1 MDRNIIVE
9 YYRPLPAGDANVGSG
24 YGTTSPKGLGS
35 EYSRESTY
43 PYRADSYEDDLE
55 FDEDLDDFV
64 DEELLGDLNLI
75 NRMMNKASVGSIA
88 SDPVS
93 KASRS
98 DRAGFA
104 TGQRFDLA
112 PLSETEMPPTRRG
125 DSVYGTMTPISFKS
139 LYKGFS
145 GPALGGT
152 STSFA
157 YKTGPGRKSG
167 TQYGTSRAP
176 LPTDDDGIRVTSLE
190 DIPDPSV
197 RAIIKTRN
205 TIKNVLSD
213 RF

>member
-1 MDRNIIVE
+1 MTREMIIE

-43 PYRADSYEDDLE
+43 PYRTDSYEDSDE
-55 FDEDLDDFV
+55 FDEDLEEFV
-64 DEELLGDLNLI
+64 DDDLLGDLNLI
-75 NRMMNKASVGSIA
+75 NRMMNKANIGSIA

-112 PLSETEMPPTRRG
+112 PLSEIDMPGIRKG
-125 DSVYGTMTPISFKS
+125 DSTHGSMSPIPLKS

-157 YKTGPGRKSG
+157 YRTGPGRKSG

-176 LPTDDDGIRVTSLE
+176 LPTDDDGIRVSSIE

-197 RAIIKTRN
+197 RAIIRTRN
-205 TIKNVLSD
+205 RIKDVLSD